1 MHDCVMALIDDDD
14 DGDWMGQREKSGPLK
29 RC

>member
-1 MHDCVMALIDDDD
+1 MALIDDDD

>member
-1 MHDCVMALIDDDD
+1 MHDCVMALIDDD